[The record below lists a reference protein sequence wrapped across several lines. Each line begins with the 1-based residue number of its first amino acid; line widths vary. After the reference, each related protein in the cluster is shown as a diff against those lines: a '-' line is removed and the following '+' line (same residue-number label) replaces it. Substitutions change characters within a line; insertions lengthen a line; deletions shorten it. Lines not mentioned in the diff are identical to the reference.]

1 MEKLHLTVAVTDALA
16 GRTVESLLRRQ
27 LQLPAG
33 FVSHLKFVPGGIT
46 LNGRPVRVTVRVR
59 EGDVLAARIDDAG
72 AGNPFPPADCGMRV
86 LWEDEYAA
94 VVSKPAGVTVHGPGA
109 SVASFAALRWGA
121 ERGFHPVNRL
131 DRGTTGLMCLAGC
144 GLAHDRLRRA
154 LRWGAER
161 GFHPV
166 NRLDRGT
173 TGLMCLAGCGLAHDR
188 LRRALHTER
197 FVREYLAAAQGVCP
211 ARGTADGAVGGRP
224 ARTDYERLWT
234 DGEYT
239 LLRLRLFT
247 GRTHQIREHM
257 AALGHPLAGD
267 TAYGG
272 GGTLARPALHSARCE
287 FDHPFGRGR
296 LSFSEPL
303 PEDMRVFLA
312 QRGCPTPLFEI

>member
-72 AGNPFPPADCGMRV
+72 AGNPFPPADCGVRV

-109 SVASFAALRWGA
+109 SVASFAAL
-121 ERGFHPVNRL
+121 H
-131 DRGTTGLMCLAGC
+131 
-144 GLAHDRLRRA
+144 
-154 LRWGAER
+154 WGAER

-224 ARTDYERLWT
+224 ARTDYESLWT
-234 DGEYT
+234 DGGYT

>member
-72 AGNPFPPADCGMRV
+72 AGNPFPPADCGVRV

-109 SVASFAALRWGA
+109 SVASFA
-121 ERGFHPVNRL
+121 
-131 DRGTTGLMCLAGC
+131 
-144 GLAHDRLRRA
+144 A

>member
-72 AGNPFPPADCGMRV
+72 AGNPFPPADCGVRV

-109 SVASFAALRWGA
+109 SVASFA
-121 ERGFHPVNRL
+121 
-131 DRGTTGLMCLAGC
+131 
-144 GLAHDRLRRA
+144 A

-303 PEDMRVFLA
+303 PEDMCVFLA
-312 QRGCPTPLFEI
+312 QRGCPAPLFEI

>member
-72 AGNPFPPADCGMRV
+72 AGNPFPPADCGVRV

-109 SVASFAALRWGA
+109 SVASFAALHWG
-121 ERGFHPVNRL
+121 
-131 DRGTTGLMCLAGC
+131 
-144 GLAHDRLRRA
+144 
-154 LRWGAER
+154 
-161 GFHPV
+161 
-166 NRLDRGT
+166 
-173 TGLMCLAGCGLAHDR
+173 AHDR

-312 QRGCPTPLFEI
+312 QRGCPAPLFEI

>member
-72 AGNPFPPADCGMRV
+72 AGNPFPPADCGVRV

-121 ERGFHPVNRL
+121 ERGV
-131 DRGTTGLMCLAGC
+131 
-144 GLAHDRLRRA
+144 
-154 LRWGAER
+154 
-161 GFHPV
+161 HPV

-303 PEDMRVFLA
+303 PEDMCVFLA
-312 QRGCPTPLFEI
+312 QRGCPAPLFEI

>member
-1 MEKLHLTVAVTDALA
+1 M
-16 GRTVESLLRRQ
+16 
-27 LQLPAG
+27 
-33 FVSHLKFVPGGIT
+33 
-46 LNGRPVRVTVRVR
+46 
-59 EGDVLAARIDDAG
+59 LAARIDDAG
-72 AGNPFPPADCGMRV
+72 AGNPFPPADCGVRV

-109 SVASFAALRWGA
+109 SVVSFA
-121 ERGFHPVNRL
+121 
-131 DRGTTGLMCLAGC
+131 
-144 GLAHDRLRRA
+144 A

>member
-72 AGNPFPPADCGMRV
+72 AGTPFPPADCGVRV

-109 SVASFAALRWGA
+109 SVASFA
-121 ERGFHPVNRL
+121 
-131 DRGTTGLMCLAGC
+131 
-144 GLAHDRLRRA
+144 A

-303 PEDMRVFLA
+303 PEDMCVFLA
-312 QRGCPTPLFEI
+312 QRGCPAPLFEI

>member
-72 AGNPFPPADCGMRV
+72 AGNPFPPADCGVRV

-109 SVASFAALRWGA
+109 SVASFA
-121 ERGFHPVNRL
+121 
-131 DRGTTGLMCLAGC
+131 
-144 GLAHDRLRRA
+144 A

-272 GGTLARPALHSARCE
+272 GGMLARPALHSARCE

-303 PEDMRVFLA
+303 PEDMCVFLA
-312 QRGCPTPLFEI
+312 QRGCPAPLFEI